1 MCNTFLILNYIFT
14 TPTRDLHF
22 LRVFTSF
29 EYIIKHAF
37 HKVSHKCIFSLMY
50 ARVYINIIKW
60 KPCKLEIRMKCTIF
74 INASLFHAMKITNK
88 SQISVAMNITNVQL
102 ILIHGQEWVLQHSK
116 LNRRQ
121 YLILNNIYSIK

>member
-1 MCNTFLILNYIFT
+1 MQVRMLHRFNYYRQLMCNTFLILNYIFT

-37 HKVSHKCIFSLMY
+37 HKLSHKCIFSIMY
-50 ARVYINIIKW
+50 MRVYININKW
-60 KPCKLEIRMKCTIF
+60 KRCKFEIRMKCTIF
-74 INASLFHAMKITNK
+74 IYVSLFHAMKITNK

-102 ILIHGQEWVLQHSK
+102 FLIHGEE
-116 LNRRQ
+116 
-121 YLILNNIYSIK
+121 